1 MTEDEKTTIF
11 ILYRTDDGIPE
22 GAGNRRMKKALIA
35 LIIALMVSPLR
46 VVLADTPD
54 QTKKIDAYM
63 ENALELYNTPN
74 RPLRN

>member
-1 MTEDEKTTIF
+1 
-11 ILYRTDDGIPE
+11 
-22 GAGNRRMKKALIA
+22 MKKALVA